1 MRERYVIHVTKA
13 CNMKCLYCYEKD
25 KTSQYK
31 TEEVVETARTIAKN
45 CPAEEFGIEFLG
57 GEPML
62 AFDTIKAVYEVLEK
76 EFSGRVT
83 DYVIT
88 TNGTILTDEMLKY
101 LQNNSK
107 IYYAVSLDGTKWA
120 NQLRIF
126 KNGKNSYD
134 VARKNIIKALE
145 ILGQDR
151 VGVHIVTHPYNVGS
165 INNSIKCLYDMGV
178 KDIGI
183 GTIESTIR
191 LTNEYCNRFVKELL
205 ELSKKIKNGE
215 YPDLTIDLFNNF
227 KPETDKRHYIKDP
240 VTGKTIGESYG
251 RVEDDITEKDI
262 EGFNSIEVHSEIE
275 NVIIGLRRC
284 VYENHW
290 NIMGE
295 NNG

>member
-25 KTSQYK
+25 KTSQYEI
-31 TEEVVETARTIAKN
+31 EEVVETARTIAKN

-62 AFDTIKAVYEVLEK
+62 AFDTIKAVYEMLEK

-88 TNGTILTDEMLKY
+88 TNGTILTDEILSYLKEHQKLY
-101 LQNNSK
+101 F
-107 IYYAVSLDGTKWA
+107 AVSMDGTKWA

-145 ILGQDR
+145 VLGQDR

-251 RVEDDITEKDI
+251 RVEDDVTEKDI
-262 EGFNSIEVHSEIE
+262 EGFNSIEVHSDIE
-275 NVIIGLRRC
+275 DVIIGLRRC